1 MKVQDILDALSTSEI
16 VQELVV
22 LVLVKEPAK
31 QALRAKVSL
40 KGGYVMY
47 VTEAFGKGFRSYS
60 YHIQKDG
67 KMVRRWDN
75 APHWP
80 EMKTFPHY
88 FHMNREKEALECQEF
103 FALDVLR
110 EIKGIIK
117 REGC

>member
-16 VQELVV
+16 VQELMV
-22 LVLVKEPAK
+22 LVLVEDPGKPGIARQSIFERRIC
-31 QALRAKVSL
+31 L
-40 KGGYVMY
+40 YI
-47 VTEAFGKGFRSYS
+47 TEAFGKGFRSYS

-80 EMKTFPHY
+80 EMKTFPHH
-88 FHMNREKEALECQEF
+88 FHMNSEKEALECQEF

-110 EIKGIIK
+110 EIKVIIK